1 MEHTLTP
8 CDSGSAPKSP
18 RNPWTISLV
27 HARAN
32 REIAVAKAPES
43 MNGTLFPYL
52 MRQLSLR
59 IPTYGWT
66 SVPDKG
72 PAIHTKARSA
82 LLIPRDK
89 RYGYSG
95 AVGQSGHH
103 HREPW
108 YVPIHMTTQSPM
120 LFVICIS
127 SVNAR
132 DLPIKFTGVRAEYF
146 SPSNT

>member
-18 RNPWTISLV
+18 KDPWTISLV
-27 HARAN
+27 HARAK
-32 REIAVAKAPES
+32 RDMAVAKAPES

-66 SVPDKG
+66 RVPDKG
-72 PAIHTKARSA
+72 PAIHTKARSD
-82 LLIPRDK
+82 LLIPRDR

-95 AVGQSGHH
+95 AISQSGHH
-103 HREPW
+103 HRKQW
-108 YVPIHMTTQSPM
+108 YVQIRMTILLPM
-120 LFVICIS
+120 LSAVCIR
-127 SVNAR
+127 SVNTHG
-132 DLPIKFTGVRAEYF
+132 LPVKFTRVRVEYF
-146 SPSNT
+146 SPSYT